1 MRDSGLFPAD
11 SVARRVDR
19 ELFLLAGGAA
29 ALLLQVAHP
38 LVAAGADQHSDF
50 RRSPHRRLLRTL
62 DTTLAIVFGG
72 RRRALA
78 AVDRINAPHAWVRGV
93 AEGGVPYLGLELP
106 LLLSD
111 QFRPLLYS

>member
-38 LVAAGADQHSDF
+38 PVAAGVDQHSDF

-62 DTTLAIVFGG
+62 DTTLPIVFGD
-72 RRRALA
+72 RPRAPA
-78 AVDRINAPHAWVRGV
+78 AIDRINRRPASVRRAPAG
-93 AEGGVPYLGLELP
+93 
-106 LLLSD
+106 
-111 QFRPLLYS
+111 RPAHPRPDPAP